1 MVLDNE
7 FFSATI
13 LQLVDYYG
21 AVDLALML
29 DVDAEDLYRW
39 AEGKARPPAD
49 VFLRLIDLRNG
60 CSVKA

>member
-7 FFSATI
+7 FFPATI
-13 LQLVDYYG
+13 LQLIDYYG
-21 AVDLALML
+21 VVELARLL
-29 DVDAEDLYRW
+29 DVNAEDLCQW

-60 CSVKA
+60 CSVKT